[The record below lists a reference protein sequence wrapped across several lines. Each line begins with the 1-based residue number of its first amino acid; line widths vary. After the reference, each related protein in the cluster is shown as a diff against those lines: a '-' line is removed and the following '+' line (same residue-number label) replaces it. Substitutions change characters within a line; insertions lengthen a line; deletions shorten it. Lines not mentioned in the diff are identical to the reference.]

1 MALEKLG
8 NIIVSSSQA
17 SDVFDSEMTTNESN
31 STQIIVQV
39 YVFKTLASLT
49 SEEESCRKQL
59 AENKK
64 IQDELFS
71 GLKSGNRDV
80 KFAACAC
87 LVSLLRSDKYLKSI
101 LIEAGDFHKDLLA
114 IFINSDNDQE
124 L

>member
-1 MALEKLG
+1 M
-8 NIIVSSSQA
+8 
-17 SDVFDSEMTTNESN
+17 
-31 STQIIVQV
+31 

-49 SEEESCRKQL
+49 SEEESCRKKL

-64 IQDELFS
+64 IQDELFA

-80 KFAACAC
+80 KFAASSC

-101 LIEAGDFHKDLLA
+101 LIEAGDFYKDLLS
-114 IFINSDNDQE
+114 IFINSDNDQD